1 MSRVIATVSLR
12 PPRSGLGV
20 EVCFSFPGTGETV
33 YLPLPD
39 RRLLEGVRRKA
50 GHYLQRLVALVPRL
64 NPTADQAAEALRL
77 LLNSGRELAG
87 LLAQDDPERCLTLQD
102 AFRRAWPVWE
112 STRDGAPDESVPTV
126 EVLCHDDTLPL
137 ELLPVFDFG
146 ALPQPGTYDDL
157 ARAAARFLGFSTAVR
172 RVVPAPASGDHVL
185 RNDPTLPVQFLRYRQ
200 LSGPGEEERFLATLH
215 DYVRLEGP
223 WPVAHDEP
231 AFRTALTRALYDGV
245 SLDGGLA
252 TEPPVQ
258 VQHFA
263 CHCDTTA
270 ELDDD
275 YTLTM
280 STRLG
285 GRRQVSFG
293 ELRQAYYERFFS
305 DRGRSRQRAVIV
317 LNACG
322 SSRMNPLTAFSFPRW
337 FLNHGHRA
345 FIGTETDIP
354 DAVAARFATAFY
366 RRLLESRRPLGK
378 AIVRARWDL
387 LRDFRNPLGL
397 LYVVYGDADLTVERP
412 RPGIRHG

>member
-1 MSRVIATVSLR
+1 MSSVIATVSLR
-12 PPRSGLGV
+12 PPRSGLGI
-20 EVCFSFPGTGETV
+20 EVCFAFAGTGEAV

-39 RRLLEGVRRKA
+39 RRLLEAVRRKA
-50 GHYLQRLVALVPRL
+50 GHYLQRLLAIAPQL
-64 NPTADQAAEALRL
+64 NLSTGQASNAFRL

-87 LLAQDDPERCLTLQD
+87 LLAQDDAGRCLELQD

-112 STRDGAPDESVPTV
+112 SMRGGDSDQPAPTV
-126 EVLCHDDTLPL
+126 EVRCHDDTLPL

-146 ALPQPGTYDDL
+146 PLPDFGSFDDL
-157 ARAAARFLGFSTAVR
+157 ARGAARFLGFSTAVR
-172 RVVPAPASGDHVL
+172 RVVPAPASGDHIL
-185 RNDPTLPVQFLRYRQ
+185 RNDPTLPVQFLRHRQ
-200 LSGPGEEERFLATLH
+200 LSGPGEEERFLTSLG
-215 DYVRLEGP
+215 DYVQVEGP
-223 WPVAHDEP
+223 WPVSHDEP
-231 AFRTALTRALYDGV
+231 TFRTALVRALYDGV
-245 SLDGGLA
+245 GLDSGQPSR
-252 TEPPVQ
+252 PPVQ

-305 DRGRSRQRAVIV
+305 DRDRSRQRAVIV

-337 FLNHGHRA
+337 FLNYGHRA
-345 FIGTETDIP
+345 FIGTETDVP
-354 DAVAARFATAFY
+354 DATAARFATAFY
-366 RRLLESRRPLGK
+366 RRLLESRRPLGD
-378 AIVRARWDL
+378 AVVRARWDL

-397 LYVVYGDADLTVERP
+397 LYVVYGDTELTVQRP
-412 RPGIRHG
+412 RPDIAHR